1 MKILVVLHLFSHTRH
16 FHQVFDILLKR
27 GHALKI
33 VGLNVLKDQGPQATP
48 PAHAAHLSGAAYAL
62 PPPPRADAWGGRLE
76 ALRGSRNLLLYGHRR
91 FRNARLFRDRA
102 AAFAA
107 PLIRALAPRAGGGS
121 RPDMVRALAAMEASV
136 PPDPAIVEMLRREA
150 PDVLLVSP
158 LIFNEMLSLNDWVK
172 AAHALAIPVGF
183 PVFSW
188 DNLTTKGTTQATP
201 DRIFVWNETQAE
213 EGVELHGWP
222 REIIE
227 IIGAWRFDDFRAYR
241 PKMSREDFC
250 ARIGFDP
257 TKPLILYLGSSPIV
271 APTEARFVAE
281 WLKAL
286 RASPDPLAR
295 EAGVL
300 IRPHPRNLTAWRDT
314 ADIAGAPGVALQP
327 LEQTSLLNTD
337 DLFEFLHH
345 SQAVVG
351 LITSAMIE
359 AALAGRPVHSVM
371 TTLAGAGQQGTVHF
385 DYLTHVGGGLLH
397 LSKTLEEHVAK
408 LAPHLARPLDA
419 ADSRSKAFIAA
430 FVDSPDGGP
439 ASEGL
444 ADAVERLA
452 TLKKT
457 PAQPRK
463 DAARGRAALAALS
476 TLGILP
482 PRAPPPGSPD
492 MGAPETGS

>member
-1 MKILVVLHLFSHTRH
+1 MKILVVLHLFTHTRH
-16 FHQVFDILLKR
+16 FHRVFEILLGR

-33 VGLNVLKDQGPQATP
+33 VGLNALKDQGPRAEP
-48 PAHAAHLSGAAYAL
+48 PEHASHLAGAEYAL
-62 PPPPRADAWGGRLE
+62 PPPPRADAWGRRLE
-76 ALRGSRNLLLYGHRR
+76 GLRGSRNLLLYGHRR

-102 AAFAA
+102 ARHAA
-107 PLIRALAPRAGGGS
+107 PLMRMLAPRAGGGS
-121 RPDMVRALAAMEASV
+121 APGVGRALAAMEAAA
-136 PPDPAIVEMLRREA
+136 PLDPAILEYLRREA

-188 DNLTTKGTTQATP
+188 DNLTTKGTTHALP
-201 DRIFVWNETQAE
+201 DRVFVWNETQAE

-227 IIGAWRFDDFRAYR
+227 VLGAWRFDEFRNYR
-241 PKMSREDFC
+241 PQMSREAFC

-257 TKPLILYLGSSPIV
+257 AKPLILYLGSSPIV

-286 RASPDPLAR
+286 RASSDPLAR

-314 ADIAGAPGVALQP
+314 GEIAGVPGVALQP
-327 LEQTSLLNTD
+327 LEQTSLLKTD

-345 SQAVVG
+345 SHAVVG
-351 LITSAMIE
+351 LVTSAMIE
-359 AALAGRPVHSVM
+359 AALMGRPVHSVR

-397 LSKTLEEHVAK
+397 LSDTLGEHVAK
-408 LAPHLARPLDA
+408 LAPHLARPLAESDA
-419 ADSRSKAFIAA
+419 RSQAFVAA
-430 FVDSPDGGP
+430 FVDAPNGGSP
-439 ASEGL
+439 SEGL
-444 ADAVERLA
+444 ADAVEQLA
-452 TLKKT
+452 GGRKAAAA
-457 PAQPRK
+457 PPRSGL
-463 DAARGRAALAALS
+463 GRAALAALS
-476 TLGILP
+476 MVGVLP
-482 PRAPPPGSPD
+482 PRDPPPG
-492 MGAPETGS
+492 APS